1 VVVLGLV
8 LLVLCVAVGT
18 AVALA
23 NTSATSVEAAGYS
36 LSGLTLGGLFLVGM
50 AVGALALLGLLM
62 MLGGARRKRAR
73 RAALQHEVRDVRSER
88 ETLAEENARL
98 QAELEQERSV
108 YPAERSAAPETVE
121 GRGKHAL

>member
-8 LLVLCVAVGT
+8 LLVLCVAVAV

-23 NTSATSVEAAGYS
+23 NTSATSVEAVGYT

-50 AVGALALLGLLM
+50 AVGALALLALSML
-62 MLGGARRKRAR
+62 LGGARRKRSR
-73 RAALQHEVRDVRSER
+73 KLALKHEVRDVRTER

-98 QAELEQERSV
+98 QAELEHERSV
-108 YPAERSAAPETVE
+108 YPAERSAETVD
-121 GRGKHAL
+121 GRGRHAL